1 MVEIGIKILNKSGL
15 HARPAALFVQT
26 ASKYKSD
33 IQVGKADHF
42 VSAKSILGVI
52 SLGVHSGEEIKVK
65 IVGEDEREAAQ
76 ALREIADQKF
86 REA

>member
-1 MVEIGIKILNKSGL
+1 MEIVIKVLNKSGL

-26 ASKYKSD
+26 ASKYKAD
-33 IQVGKADHF
+33 IQIGKENHF

-52 SLGVHSGEEIKVK
+52 SLGVRSGEEIKVK
-65 IVGEDEREAAQ
+65 IVGADEQEAAK

-86 REA
+86 GEA